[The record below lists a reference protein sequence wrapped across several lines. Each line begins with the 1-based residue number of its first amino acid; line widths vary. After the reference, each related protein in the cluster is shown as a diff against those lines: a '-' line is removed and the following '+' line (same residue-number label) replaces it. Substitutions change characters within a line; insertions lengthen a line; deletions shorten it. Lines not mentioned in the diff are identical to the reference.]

1 MRKTVREGKSEER
14 RGRVKRW
21 GRRKTER
28 RMVNDKENAE

>member
-1 MRKTVREGKSEER
+1 MRKTGSEEKSEEK
-14 RGRVKRW
+14 RGRVKIW